1 MKFTP
6 THTLLLI
13 PVVAVLLALA
23 GVAMSGTSA
32 RPVYRSPQ
40 SYYLALGDSIAYGF
54 QPTKANAA
62 PAAVDT
68 GYVDLF
74 ASRLRKLSPKLDVVN
89 YGCPG
94 ESAVTF
100 ARGGCDWLKHGGKLH
115 DQFRGSQLKAALS
128 FLRAHS
134 GEVSPITV
142 TLWGNDLPLP
152 LSQNAKRAPS
162 AITSFARRF
171 SSILRQLRVA
181 APNAEII
188 VTGAWNPEADRLAE
202 SEELYRSVDAA
213 IRRSATAS
221 RARIANMFKALDG
234 PGNARAQRARLC
246 ALTFYCSKGDQHP
259 TDAGYR
265 AMADAFMTASGYT
278 RPR

>member
-1 MKFTP
+1 MRFTP
-6 THTLLLI
+6 TRTAILMPL
-13 PVVAVLLALA
+13 VALLLALSGTA
-23 GVAMSGTSA
+23 KSGTSA
-32 RPVYRSPQ
+32 GPVYQSPQ

-54 QPTKANAA
+54 QPTKANAS

-74 ASRLRKLSPKLDVVN
+74 ALRLRKLSPKLEVVN

-100 ARGGCDWLKHGGKLH
+100 ARGGCDWLKQGGKLH
-115 DQFRGSQLKAALS
+115 DQFRGSQLEAALS

-134 GEVSPITV
+134 GKVSPITV

-162 AITSFARRF
+162 AIASFARRF

-188 VTGAWNPEADRLAE
+188 VTGAWNPEADRLAR
-202 SEELYRSVDAA
+202 SEALYRLVDGA

-221 RARIANMFKALDG
+221 RARIANMFTALDG
-234 PGNARAQRARLC
+234 PGNFKAQKARLC
-246 ALTFYCSKGDQHP
+246 ALTFVCSKGDPHP

-265 AMADAFMTASGYT
+265 AMANAVMTASGYT
-278 RPR
+278 RTR